1 MKIIKIKDSDPLTFE
16 EWENGGDYDD
26 EVNEA
31 IDNFLY
37 DDGEEVIKYWNEE
50 MPEYAYDSVDEIK
63 EDIETER
70 NDIYNLTV
78 GNKKLEED
86 LRLELE
92 SIYEKYHGM
101 IKDDNEEGLTFQKWQ
116 EDDKYENERD
126 EVVNNFLNQ
135 YGNELIKI
143 WNKEVEETYRYYTV
157 DRLKEDIKDGW
168 NDIFNVTLGSDDLL
182 KKLDLEFKKIYEK
195 YHGPIKE
202 NENDKV
208 DHSIFYT
215 TGVDRNYFGRKFR
228 HLDKDKIMEKD
239 SKKIKNDYDED
250 YYDGDPKQDRFW
262 EQAKDYAED
271 YYDEYLEWLENRDKK
286 GYHLNNFYEGYIE
299 DFMLNEAFD
308 KNENLNIN
316 NENVKYLLDKKVNLP
331 KTLDDYDNLDGY
343 ENFDLNV
350 SIIKNMPPKL
360 EKKWYDEGKKTFD
373 PTDDDDFM
381 QYIYDEQLEYD
392 SYRKGD
398 FDDSKKTKKDA
409 SEIDFDYLLSEE
421 SKAVQDY
428 KDAIA
433 KTSDKSALYVL
444 SHILKEESHH
454 IELLENLRKGKVEFE
469 DSKDDDFDWGVKL
482 VELSMDNIGDYET
495 DGTPT
500 HIYNIIDYNFFHQ
513 NYELL
518 KSEIQ
523 KQMEHPE
530 DMTEFED
537 EFYEFTDHDDLLDFV
552 QNNYVLRR
560 KYQDYIEQ
568 LNKKYGKFVRED
580 QAEKTARKIIDKIKK
595 DIKFRR

>member
-1 MKIIKIKDSDPLTFE
+1 MKIIKIKDTSWKQADDKKWDALVKKVYNNPKYYDKFIEYINKNDEQLVDFYDVDLEDFVNNVVYKDGKLNEKYKGLPKNQKEFDNLSTENKAKFIRSLDKKILNEWKNKHYKDEWDKFYAFDKFFEELYDKEYHIKDSASLTFE
-16 EWENGGDYDD
+16 EWKKSEDYAA

-31 IDNFLY
+31 INNFLY
-37 DDGEEVIKYWNEE
+37 DDGEEIIKYWNEE
-50 MPEYAYDSVDEIK
+50 MPDYVYESVDEIK
-63 EDIETER
+63 EDIESGA
-70 NDIYNLTV
+70 NDIDNLTV
-78 GNKKLEED
+78 GNKKLEKD

-92 SIYEKYHGM
+92 SVYEKYHGM
-101 IKDDNEEGLTFQKWQ
+101 IKDKKHNWDDNDLFVEYLDYISDDEYIDLF
-116 EDDKYENERD
+116 EDSILDYLYYDMYDENEKLNLTND
-126 EVVNNFLNQ
+126 VVKKLLNQ
-135 YGNELIKI
+135 KI
-143 WNKEVEETYRYYTV
+143 NLPENLNDFYKLNKEETLNIKRKIAELV
-157 DRLKEDIKDGW
+157 DKNEKDIWLNAIESYFDPYEVDYGSFMESHEDMLKTRE
-168 NDIFNVTLGSDDLL
+168 
-182 KKLDLEFKKIYEK
+182 YE
-195 YHGPIKE
+195 
-202 NENDKV
+202 
-208 DHSIFYT
+208 
-215 TGVDRNYFGRKFR
+215 
-228 HLDKDKIMEKD
+228 D
-239 SKKIKNDYDED
+239 SKK
-250 YYDGDPKQDRFW
+250 
-262 EQAKDYAED
+262 
-271 YYDEYLEWLENRDKK
+271 
-286 GYHLNNFYEGYIE
+286 
-299 DFMLNEAFD
+299 M
-308 KNENLNIN
+308 
-316 NENVKYLLDKKVNLP
+316 
-331 KTLDDYDNLDGY
+331 
-343 ENFDLNV
+343 
-350 SIIKNMPPKL
+350 
-360 EKKWYDEGKKTFD
+360 
-373 PTDDDDFM
+373 
-381 QYIYDEQLEYD
+381 
-392 SYRKGD
+392 
-398 FDDSKKTKKDA
+398 KKDA

-421 SKAVQDY
+421 RKAVQDY

-469 DSKDDDFDWGVKL
+469 DSKDDDDFDWGVKL

>member
-1 MKIIKIKDSDPLTFE
+1 MKIIKIKDTSWKKADDEKWEALVKKVYNDPKYYDKFIEYINKNDEQLVDFYELDLEDFVNNVVYKDGKLNEKYKDLSKNQKEFDNLSNENKAKFIRSLDKKILNEWKNKHYKDEWDKFYAFDKFFEELYDKEYHIKDSVSLTFE
-16 EWENGGDYDD
+16 EWKKSEDYAA

-31 IDNFLY
+31 INNFLY

-50 MPEYAYDSVDEIK
+50 MPDYVYESVDEIK
-63 EDIETER
+63 EDIESGA
-70 NDIYNLTV
+70 NDIDNLTV
-78 GNKKLEED
+78 GNKKLEKD

-101 IKDDNEEGLTFQKWQ
+101 IKDDNEEELTFEKWQ
-116 EDDKYENERD
+116 ENDKYQNERD

-135 YGNELIKI
+135 YGNELIKF

-157 DRLKEDIKDGW
+157 DRLKEDIRDGW
-168 NDIFNVTLGSDDLL
+168 NDIFNVTIGNDDLL

-228 HLDKDKIMEKD
+228 HLNKDKI
-239 SKKIKNDYDED
+239 
-250 YYDGDPKQDRFW
+250 
-262 EQAKDYAED
+262 
-271 YYDEYLEWLENRDKK
+271 
-286 GYHLNNFYEGYIE
+286 
-299 DFMLNEAFD
+299 
-308 KNENLNIN
+308 
-316 NENVKYLLDKKVNLP
+316 
-331 KTLDDYDNLDGY
+331 
-343 ENFDLNV
+343 
-350 SIIKNMPPKL
+350 L
-360 EKKWYDEGKKTFD
+360 EKN
-373 PTDDDDFM
+373 
-381 QYIYDEQLEYD
+381 
-392 SYRKGD
+392 
-398 FDDSKKTKKDA
+398 A

-421 SKAVQDY
+421 RKAVQDY
-428 KDAIA
+428 KDSIA

-444 SHILKEESHH
+444 NHILKEENHH
-454 IELLENLRKGKVEFE
+454 IELLENLRDGKVEFE

-482 VELSMDNIGDYET
+482 VELSMDNIRDY
-495 DGTPT
+495 DPIGTK
-500 HIYNIIDYNFFHQ
+500 YNVKNIIDYNFFHQ

-518 KSEIQ
+518 KSEVQ

-537 EFYEFTDHDDLLDFV
+537 EFYEFTDYDDLLDFI
-552 QNNYVLRR
+552 QDNYVLRR

-568 LNKKYGKFVRED
+568 MNKKYGKFVRED
-580 QAEKTARKIIDKIKK
+580 QVEKAAEKIIDRIKK
-595 DIKFRR
+595 DIKFRA

>member
-1 MKIIKIKDSDPLTFE
+1 MKIIKIKDSSPLTFE
-16 EWENGGDYDD
+16 EWENSGDYDD

-37 DDGEEVIKYWNEE
+37 DNGEEVIKYWNEE
-50 MPEYAYDSVDEIK
+50 MPEYAYESVDEMK

-78 GNKKLEED
+78 GNKKLEKD

-92 SIYEKYHGM
+92 SVYEKYHGM
-101 IKDDNEEGLTFQKWQ
+101 IKDDEE
-116 EDDKYENERD
+116 E
-126 EVVNNFLNQ
+126 
-135 YGNELIKI
+135 IKS
-143 WNKEVEETYRYYTV
+143 E
-157 DRLKEDIKDGW
+157 
-168 NDIFNVTLGSDDLL
+168 
-182 KKLDLEFKKIYEK
+182 
-195 YHGPIKE
+195 
-202 NENDKV
+202 
-208 DHSIFYT
+208 
-215 TGVDRNYFGRKFR
+215 
-228 HLDKDKIMEKD
+228 
-239 SKKIKNDYDED
+239 
-250 YYDGDPKQDRFW
+250 
-262 EQAKDYAED
+262 
-271 YYDEYLEWLENRDKK
+271 
-286 GYHLNNFYEGYIE
+286 
-299 DFMLNEAFD
+299 D
-308 KNENLNIN
+308 KN
-316 NENVKYLLDKKVNLP
+316 
-331 KTLDDYDNLDGY
+331 
-343 ENFDLNV
+343 
-350 SIIKNMPPKL
+350 
-360 EKKWYDEGKKTFD
+360 
-373 PTDDDDFM
+373 
-381 QYIYDEQLEYD
+381 
-392 SYRKGD
+392 
-398 FDDSKKTKKDA
+398 
-409 SEIDFDYLLSEE
+409 IDFDYLLSEE
-421 SKAVQDY
+421 RKAVQDY

-552 QNNYVLRR
+552 KSNYVLRR

-595 DIKFRR
+595 DIKFRK

>member
-1 MKIIKIKDSDPLTFE
+1 MKIIKIKDSAPLTFK
-16 EWENGGDYDD
+16 EWKKSEDYMP
-26 EVNEA
+26 EINEA

-37 DDGEEVIKYWNEE
+37 DDGEEVIKYWNDYCEKE
-50 MPEYAYDSVDEIK
+50 GGDNASKYKYESVDEIK
-63 EDIETER
+63 EDIESGA
-70 NDIYNLTV
+70 NDIDNIVV

-92 SIYEKYHGM
+92 SVYEKYHGM
-101 IKDDNEEGLTFQKWQ
+101 IKDDEEESPKWGEDELLIDPDEEDRIAYIDELLEEEYQLIREYKFLLNNPTGYALTVKMSDLLNKIIEEKRKYIDSLEGLR
-116 EDDKYENERD
+116 NCRA
-126 EVVNNFLNQ
+126 
-135 YGNELIKI
+135 
-143 WNKEVEETYRYYTV
+143 
-157 DRLKEDIKDGW
+157 
-168 NDIFNVTLGSDDLL
+168 
-182 KKLDLEFKKIYEK
+182 EFY
-195 YHGPIKE
+195 
-202 NENDKV
+202 
-208 DHSIFYT
+208 
-215 TGVDRNYFGRKFR
+215 
-228 HLDKDKIMEKD
+228 
-239 SKKIKNDYDED
+239 
-250 YYDGDPKQDRFW
+250 
-262 EQAKDYAED
+262 
-271 YYDEYLEWLENRDKK
+271 
-286 GYHLNNFYEGYIE
+286 
-299 DFMLNEAFD
+299 
-308 KNENLNIN
+308 
-316 NENVKYLLDKKVNLP
+316 
-331 KTLDDYDNLDGY
+331 
-343 ENFDLNV
+343 
-350 SIIKNMPPKL
+350 
-360 EKKWYDEGKKTFD
+360 
-373 PTDDDDFM
+373 
-381 QYIYDEQLEYD
+381 
-392 SYRKGD
+392 
-398 FDDSKKTKKDA
+398 DSKKTKKDA
-409 SEIDFDYLLSEE
+409 NEIDFDYLLSEE
-421 SKAVQDY
+421 RKAVQDY
-428 KDAIA
+428 KDSIA

-469 DSKDDDFDWGVKL
+469 DSKDDDDFDWGVKL